1 MITKLIQKYYSYK
14 YNLMLK
20 SVRSD
25 KKFIVKQLIVCQKA
39 YEEGY
44 WYEGIYKG
52 YHSFLGKILA
62 KSLKL
67 YYKSESEIIFQAH
80 RILEECIVEAEEII
94 GKSLYHKIKD
104 LN

>member
-1 MITKLIQKYYSYK
+1 MFTKLIQKYYSYK

-25 KKFIVKQLIVCQKA
+25 KKLIVKQLTVCQKA
-39 YEEGY
+39 YDEGY
-44 WYEGIYKG
+44 WYEGIYKD
-52 YHSFLGKILA
+52 YHSFLGKSLA
-62 KSLKL
+62 NILKL
-67 YYKSESEIIFQAH
+67 YYKGEAEIMLQAH
-80 RILEECIVEAEEII
+80 RILEECIVEAEEIV